1 MARSLPAKE
10 HSVYAV
16 IEDSGRQFRVSQ
28 GDVLDVDLRELDENT
43 DQIAF
48 DRVLLVAGDGETKIG
63 TPLVDGASVTAEVV
77 DEVAGPKVYIHR
89 WRRRKNSRRRTG
101 HRQRYL
107 RVQVTKIEA

>member
-1 MARSLPAKE
+1 M
-10 HSVYAV
+10 YAV

-28 GDVLDVDLRELDENT
+28 GDVLDVDLRELADGAET
-43 DQIAF
+43 ITF
-48 DRVLLVAGDGETKIG
+48 DRVLVVSDEGQTRVG
-63 TPLVDGASVTAEVV
+63 TPLVDGAKVEASLV
-77 DEVAGPKVYIHR
+77 DEVAGEKIYIHR

>member
-1 MARSLPAKE
+1 VKE
-10 HSVYAV
+10 NTVYAV

-48 DRVLLVAGDGETKIG
+48 DRVLLVAGDGQTKVG

-77 DEVAGPKVYIHR
+77 DEVAGPKIHIHR

-107 RVQVTKIEA
+107 RVQVTNIEA